1 MSRVTSAGMRTS
13 PNLTPDMELESTYRR
28 VRVPPRVVALFT
40 RQLSAMLLGGV
51 PLLQA
56 LDTLQHNEDCPDLG
70 KVVTVVADL
79 IAAGHTFSN
88 ACSHFPRVFPSI
100 YVSMAS
106 MGEHVG
112 QLDQSLD
119 RLALWLEKDE
129 ALRQRIISALTY
141 PALIL
146 SVAGT
151 LTLLLFYTVLPG
163 FLQIFRE
170 MNIPLPLVTRVV
182 MAITDIIRSPGGW
195 LLGFSLFG
203 LTFGGVQYVLN
214 RRRLR
219 IIAYRW
225 VLRLP
230 GLGSMLKAGALAR
243 FSAAAANLIHSG
255 LELTKCYKLAAA
267 SSGSPLLEKD
277 AANLTKAIQEGEL
290 ASAHMEGDRDLYPPT
305 LVHLVAAG
313 EEVSQLPELL
323 GRAAAYYEE
332 ECNYLVECLS
342 AAIEPLLLGG
352 VASIIATVVLSIFV
366 PMYSFIGNL
375 G

>member
-1 MSRVTSAGMRTS
+1 
-13 PNLTPDMELESTYRR
+13 MELESTYRR
-28 VRVPPRVVALFT
+28 VRVPPRMVALFT

-56 LDTLQHNEDCPDLG
+56 LDTLQHNEECPDLG
-70 KVVTVVADL
+70 KVVTVVGDQ
-79 IAAGHTFSN
+79 IAAGHNFSH
-88 ACSHFPRVFPSI
+88 ACSYFPRVFPTI
-100 YVSMAS
+100 YVSMVS

-129 ALRQRIISALTY
+129 ALRQRIVSALTY

-146 SVAGT
+146 SVAGF
-151 LTLLLFYTVLPG
+151 LTLMLFYTVLPG

-170 MNIPLPLVTRVV
+170 MHIPLPLVTRVV
-182 MAITDIIRSPGGW
+182 MAVTDVVRSPGGW

-203 LTFGGVQYVLN
+203 LICGGVQYVLN

-219 IIAYRW
+219 IIAYGW
-225 VLRLP
+225 VLRIP
-230 GLGSMLKAGALAR
+230 GLGRMLKAGALAR
-243 FSAAAANLIHSG
+243 YSAAAANLMHSG

-277 AANLTKAIQEGEL
+277 ASNLIKAIQEGEL
-290 ASAHMEGDRDLYPPT
+290 ASAHMESDRDLYPPT

-323 GRAAAYYEE
+323 GRAGTYYEE

-342 AAIEPLLLGG
+342 SAVEPLLLGV
-352 VASIIATVVLSIFV
+352 VASVIATVVLSIFI

-375 G
+375 S